1 MQKNFGS
8 KKFSDTKC
16 FSIHH
21 FLSPAFFI
29 QKNVWTKI
37 FFDLHLLNLNFLDF
51 TYFLIQIFPDSKYF
65 QTQNLVLAE
74 LFHYIE
80 LGQMLLVSM
89 LVGQISPRQLLYF
102 GQLVTQTHL

>member
-1 MQKNFGS
+1 MDPKNFQTQNIS
-8 KKFSDTKC
+8 QYTIFQTRNVYVLNI
-16 FSIHH
+16 FWTQI

-29 QKNVWTKI
+29 QKNVWTKK

-65 QTQNLVLAE
+65 RTQNLVLAE

-80 LGQMLLVSM
+80 LGQMLLV
-89 LVGQISPRQLLYF
+89 
-102 GQLVTQTHL
+102 